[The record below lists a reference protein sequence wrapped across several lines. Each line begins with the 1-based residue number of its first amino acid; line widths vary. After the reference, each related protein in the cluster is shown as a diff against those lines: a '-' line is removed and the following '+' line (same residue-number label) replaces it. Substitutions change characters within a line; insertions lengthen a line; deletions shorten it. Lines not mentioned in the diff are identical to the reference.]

1 MLREVEFGIRRRT
14 GRSGRKRDAMTSFV
28 RTGSAL
34 VGRSYA
40 SCGSWRERPAERFEI
55 EREDL
60 MLGGNFSHPFG
71 IATLPDDG

>member
-1 MLREVEFGIRRRT
+1 
-14 GRSGRKRDAMTSFV
+14 MTSFV